1 MIPTKADEEK
11 KRLID
16 RLWMEREALLAKAV
30 ENCAG
35 SHLANGILFLDYQHP
50 LHKAWAKILTS
61 GKMPRLKAVA
71 KQIGIAVE
79 VLS

>member
-1 MIPTKADEEK
+1 
-11 KRLID
+11 
-16 RLWMEREALLAKAV
+16 
-30 ENCAG
+30 
-35 SHLANGILFLDYQHP
+35 LDYQHP

-71 KQIGIAVE
+71 RQIGIVVE